1 MRFSSDRGIT
11 LVSTAALALLA
22 LLVCLHKP
30 GVDSWWPPCPLYAL
44 TGFYCPGCGSTRML
58 YWLLRGNPLLA
69 FRQNPLAMI
78 MLPIVI
84 YGLVRQWIS
93 RDSAVFTRIRSGW
106 IVAFAVVV
114 IAFAVARNIPTQP
127 FCQLAPGGECRVS
140 SSHTR

>member
-1 MRFSSDRGIT
+1 
-11 LVSTAALALLA
+11 
-22 LLVCLHKP
+22 
-30 GVDSWWPPCPLYAL
+30 
-44 TGFYCPGCGSTRML
+44 ML

-78 MLPIVI
+78 MLPVVI

-93 RDSAVFTRIRSGW
+93 HDSGVFTRIRSGW
-106 IVAFAVVV
+106 MVAFAVVV